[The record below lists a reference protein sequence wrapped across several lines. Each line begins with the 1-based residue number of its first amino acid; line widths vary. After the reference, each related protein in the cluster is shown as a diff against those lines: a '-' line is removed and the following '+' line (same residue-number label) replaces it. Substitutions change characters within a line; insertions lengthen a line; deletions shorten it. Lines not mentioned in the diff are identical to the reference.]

1 MEALR
6 FIETP
11 KNGLLTLHLPEE
23 FNEAEVEVI
32 VRPLH
37 EIKNRIVQPS
47 RLEVAQNYIRKLKKA
62 DFDREDYNVYEQ

>member
-11 KNGLLTLHLPEE
+11 HNGQLTITLPEE
-23 FNEAEVEVI
+23 LNDAEVEVI

-37 EIKNRIVQPS
+37 EIKNRGGQPS
-47 RLEVAQNYIRKLKKA
+47 RSEIAQNYVQKLRKT
-62 DFDREDYNVYEQ
+62 DFNREDYNVYEQ